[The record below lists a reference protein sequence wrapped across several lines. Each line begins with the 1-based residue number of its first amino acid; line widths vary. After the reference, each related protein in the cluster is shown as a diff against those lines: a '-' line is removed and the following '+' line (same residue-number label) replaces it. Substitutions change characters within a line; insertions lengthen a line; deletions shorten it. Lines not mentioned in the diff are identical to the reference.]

1 MRAWI
6 MSLAY
11 FSFCLFTVIGTIVQ
25 AEPESMARPTR
36 PKVFGSPEELKK
48 YADLVRDYYY
58 LIGKARYGKRGDM
71 APMSTELNNSW
82 ETLRMIQ
89 DARRQNEQ
97 QRQEKM
103 RQSKEQVLFSDL
115 QSSDIDK
122 HTSHVATRP
131 GSLSDMI
138 GNYIDVQ

>member
-1 MRAWI
+1 
-6 MSLAY
+6 
-11 FSFCLFTVIGTIVQ
+11 
-25 AEPESMARPTR
+25 MARPTR